1 MSNDHSFRHRPI
13 LCARLAVGVLVTMV
27 TSGCQS
33 RGSAPGNTNELIDDS
48 PISSSRVD
56 APSSPAPPPASA
68 AQRSAGDGTFIN
80 HISKEI
86 NTKILVLSAQGTR
99 PRQFAQYVHSKV
111 PPADRT
117 DLVDLPP
124 AGDKAEL
131 PATAYQMFS
140 FIPEGLG
147 EIRGYRVRIHV
158 GALCGPTTPADL
170 DSAILGSGSIILVV
184 SNDASEYTG
193 LIDRVTA
200 SPAYSKSTPVVLFVE
215 DARLSSPTPA
225 KVAPVSVIMRTS
237 PGDQADFFP
246 VLKPAV
252 KLALERLKEPSP
264 PNDEPVQPVALVPLV
279 DVLRALERKNGRP
292 LTEAEVRDVRDHATF
307 IALTPSNA
315 KALAQRR
322 GYADLDPERI
332 WEEWQAR
339 RSKR

>member
-1 MSNDHSFRHRPI
+1 MNYRSLRHLP
-13 LCARLAVGVLVTMV
+13 LFCARRLCVGILVTMV
-27 TSGCQS
+27 ASGCQS
-33 RGSAPGNTNELIDDS
+33 RGSSDS
-48 PISSSRVD
+48 AAKSSATDASSSARVD

-68 AQRSAGDGTFIN
+68 ARRDAGDGVSIN

-99 PRQFAQYVHSKV
+99 PRQFALYVHSKA

-117 DLVDLPP
+117 ELVDLPS
-124 AGDKAEL
+124 AGDRARQRE
-131 PATAYQMFS
+131 TAYQMFS

-158 GALCGPTTPADL
+158 GALCGPTAPADL

-184 SNDASEYTG
+184 SNDASEYQG
-193 LIDRVTA
+193 VIDRVTA
-200 SPAYSKSTPVVLFVE
+200 SPAYSKSTPIVLFVE
-215 DARLSSPTPA
+215 DARLGSPTPA
-225 KVAPVSVIMRTS
+225 KVAPVSVVMRTT

-246 VLKPAV
+246 VLKPAL

-264 PNDEPVQPVALVPLV
+264 PNDEPVRPVAIVPLV
-279 DVLRALERKNGRP
+279 DVLRSLEKKNGRP
-292 LTEAEVRDVRDHATF
+292 LTEAEVLDLRDHATF

-315 KALAQRR
+315 KALEQRR
-322 GYADLDPERI
+322 GYPDLDPDRI

-339 RSKR
+339 GSKR